1 MNTADV
7 HALYAY
13 NRWANRRMFS
23 VLEKLSDEQFRN
35 AMQSSFPS
43 MRESVLHIVAAEWL
57 WLKRWKGASPR
68 ATVADTSNASA
79 MGSALSNGGVAVE
92 TLATSSGLQS
102 FADSI
107 EQERQEFLEGGIAD
121 SKIVVRRNGIE
132 VPAQFPRAGS
142 FRNKWRISK
151 EAKLILFL
159 GRLVSKKSPDLMLQV
174 FSHWTDGANERLESL
189 ARLRE
194 QATQDGLVP
203 IEAAHRT
210 EGERARRRYQ
220 RARRLRERSLQGGIQ
235 RDTLA

>member
-107 EQERQEFLEGGIAD
+107 EQERQEFLSALTD
-121 SKIVVRRNGIE
+121 
-132 VPAQFPRAGS
+132 
-142 FRNKWRISK
+142 
-151 EAKLILFL
+151 
-159 GRLVSKKSPDLMLQV
+159 DTLQ
-174 FSHWTDGANERLESL
+174 
-189 ARLRE
+189 ARLKYTDMGGKEFSMPLHYLMQHLVNHGTYHRGQVTTLLRQAGAETVAFDLLFFIRE
-194 QATQDGLVP
+194 EEEKA
-203 IEAAHRT
+203 
-210 EGERARRRYQ
+210 
-220 RARRLRERSLQGGIQ
+220 GGAS
-235 RDTLA
+235 R